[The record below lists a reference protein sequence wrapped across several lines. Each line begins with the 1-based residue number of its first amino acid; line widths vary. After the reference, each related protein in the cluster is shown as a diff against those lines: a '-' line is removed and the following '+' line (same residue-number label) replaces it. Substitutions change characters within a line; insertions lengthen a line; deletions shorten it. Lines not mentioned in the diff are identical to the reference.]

1 MKNFKLKEKE
11 ELVKIIKEIE
21 VEADE
26 NKYILT
32 LFLTTKRLVL
42 LKDVNIELEFNA
54 FLASRMVEIPEN
66 LEVVFDLDLKEIKD
80 VKYKENANEITFK
93 ENDNI
98 LKLYC
103 ENIKGELCQ
112 R

>member
-21 VEADE
+21 VEANE

-32 LFLTTKRLVL
+32 VFLTTKRLVL
-42 LKDVNIELEFNA
+42 LKDVNKELEFNA

-80 VKYKENANEITFK
+80 IKYKENANEITFK

>member
-21 VEADE
+21 VEANE

-42 LKDVNIELEFNA
+42 LKDVNKELEFNA

-103 ENIKGELCQ
+103 ENIKEMLP
-112 R
+112 

>member
-21 VEADE
+21 VEANE

-32 LFLTTKRLVL
+32 LFLTTTRLVL
-42 LKDVNIELEFNA
+42 LKDVNKELEFNA

>member
-21 VEADE
+21 VEANE

-42 LKDVNIELEFNA
+42 LKDVNKELEFNA

-80 VKYKENANEITFK
+80 IKYKENANEITFK